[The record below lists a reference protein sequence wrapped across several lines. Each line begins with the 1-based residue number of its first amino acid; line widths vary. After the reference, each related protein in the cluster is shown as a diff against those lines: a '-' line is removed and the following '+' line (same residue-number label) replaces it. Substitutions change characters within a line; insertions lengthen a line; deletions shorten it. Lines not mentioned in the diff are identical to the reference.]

1 MAQLTNMKLV
11 KKLSDESYQKK
22 DGTSITCSRLLFQE
36 QGSNYSKEFLTKWY
50 GKSRE
55 VANVMSEGE
64 IYTLS
69 VNLETIFSN
78 EKDYNKIT
86 CFAAQQ
92 TSSQAQR
99 IAQVS
104 TPMAMPN
111 GDDDL
116 PF

>member
-1 MAQLTNMKLV
+1 
-11 KKLSDESYQKK
+11 
-22 DGTSITCSRLLFQE
+22 
-36 QGSNYSKEFLTKWY
+36 
-50 GKSRE
+50 
-55 VANVMSEGE
+55 MSEGE

-69 VNLETIFSN
+69 VNLETVFSN

-92 TSSQAQR
+92 TSSLAKR